1 LLIILGTGL
10 GVMVGTLGSTL
21 ERSSLEQIFYEN
33 GTSMRIRPG
42 GINSQIRRRDI
53 DNLLAIDGVNMA
65 TMAFR
70 QNAKVGTTSL
80 GSEFTVLGVEADSL
94 GDMLWFR
101 DDFSEEPIGT
111 LFGSMD
117 IPARP
122 EPLIL
127 PEGTTSISAWTK
139 QDPFVMDH
147 FFWVVLKDAKD
158 RQITVTLG
166 QIGENWSSQSGV
178 VPDHLADPIEVT
190 SLQTFMQS
198 GGDGG
203 SPTTWLIDDLTATGP
218 DFEIILLDFEG
229 DSLWTPLAT
238 SNGLDDKYS
247 DAPEPTNV
255 GVPGSGIGRVQLER
269 GTVSGVRG
277 IYQSSTGEPMPVII
291 SDSFAAVANI
301 VVGEPVVVQIGG
313 GFVPVIPIGTTTLFP
328 TLDPSDRPFMI
339 VDVTTLLEF
348 IELRGLVNMNS
359 NEAFLDI
366 DQENHEQVTA
376 EIRRL
381 FRGSSLLDR
390 AARVEDSV
398 IDPLTVAGW
407 RGMGTVSLIIGGVAL
422 VLGYVTYLVAHS
434 NRTIHDSAYL
444 RAMGLSKPGF
454 MRSAL
459 IEHGI
464 VAIVGIGV
472 GIAAGLFSSRVAVGA
487 IAHSD
492 SGRALLPPFILE
504 TSWWPLIL
512 VLTIAA
518 AAGFIGVVSAFIGFL
533 RKPLHELTRSAE

>member
-1 LLIILGTGL
+1 
-10 GVMVGTLGSTL
+10 
-21 ERSSLEQIFYEN
+21 
-33 GTSMRIRPG
+33 
-42 GINSQIRRRDI
+42 
-53 DNLLAIDGVNMA
+53 
-65 TMAFR
+65 
-70 QNAKVGTTSL
+70 
-80 GSEFTVLGVEADSL
+80 
-94 GDMLWFR
+94 
-101 DDFSEEPIGT
+101 
-111 LFGSMD
+111 
-117 IPARP
+117 
-122 EPLIL
+122 
-127 PEGTTSISAWTK
+127 
-139 QDPFVMDH
+139 MDH
-147 FFWVVLKDAKD
+147 FFWVVLKDARD

-166 QIGENWSSQSGV
+166 QIGDTWNYQSGV
-178 VPDHLADPIEVT
+178 VPEHLAYPIEVT

-203 SPTTWLIDDLTATGP
+203 SPTTWFIDDLKATGP

-238 SNGLDDKYS
+238 SNGLDDKYT
-247 DAPEPTNV
+247 DAPEPPNV

-277 IYQSSTGEPMPVII
+277 IYQSSNGEPMPVIV
-291 SDSFAAVANI
+291 SGNFAAIANI
-301 VVGEPVVVQIGG
+301 VVGEPAVVQIGG
-313 GFVPVIPIGTTTLFP
+313 GFVPVIPVGTTELFP

-339 VDVTTLLEF
+339 VDVTTLLEL
-348 IELRGLVNMNS
+348 IELRGLVNMNP

-366 DQENHEQVTA
+366 DQENHAQVTA
-376 EIRRL
+376 DIRRL

-407 RGMGTVSLIIGGVAL
+407 RGMGVVSLIIGGVAL

-434 NRTIHDSAYL
+434 NRTMHDSAYL

-472 GIAAGLFSSRVAVGA
+472 GIGAGLFASRVAVGA

-504 TSWWPLIL
+504 TSWWPLIF

-518 AAGFIGVVSAFIGFL
+518 AAGFIGVVSAFIAFL